1 MNIKLYILKQR
12 QRKIDTYIY
21 VHRRF
26 NKTVDRLLTNESES
40 MIQQSIFFLSFFHLF
55 GEKENIWVK
64 FY

>member
-40 MIQQSIFFLSFFHLF
+40 MI
-55 GEKENIWVK
+55 
-64 FY
+64 